1 MPYYYWSKKMLA
13 LFLNLRGSKYIFLLK
28 KKKNETVESLCS
40 IITHSRHHTWRKDS
54 SSNL

>member
-28 KKKNETVESLCS
+28 KKKKKWDCGESLQYNN
-40 IITHSRHHTWRKDS
+40 TFQAPY
-54 SSNL
+54 LEEGLF

>member
-28 KKKNETVESLCS
+28 KKKKMRL
-40 IITHSRHHTWRKDS
+40 WRVFAV
-54 SSNL
+54 